1 METTLRQFGNSLGV
15 VIPKV
20 LRDSMAL
27 SAGQTIK
34 LEQTEQ
40 GLLLKPMTKKI
51 SLSELLAQCDP
62 NAPMPEDLGA
72 WESGAAVGNE
82 SW

>member
-27 SAGQTIK
+27 SAGQTIA
-34 LEQTEQ
+34 LEQTEH
-40 GLLLKPMTKKI
+40 GLLLKPITKKI

-62 NAPMPEDLGA
+62 NAAMPEDLGS
-72 WESGAAVGNE
+72 WESSAVVGNE
-82 SW
+82 LW